1 MSESMVGVPNNHVD
15 ENGIRWRRTRCHM
28 CHMNCGIFAGVDTA
42 TGRLVELRPNDD
54 EGAVLCNRLG
64 ERGQRAIKFHYHPK
78 RINHPLKRAG
88 ERGEDKWEQISY
100 DQAIKEISEKLQE
113 LIDKYGPETL
123 VSSEGTYRSDHLWAR
138 SRFTNLLGNPGNVVD
153 PGTICW
159 CWNYSLNMAMVG
171 WPVESM
177 MPASPQ
183 QSNTIVN
190 WGKRCSESYAPEA
203 PLWRVIKGR
212 TTVNENG
219 PAQMIVVD
227 PVCIP
232 ESGQADQWLQ
242 PYPNTD
248 CIICLAWIN
257 YIVEHKLYNEDF
269 LKHWSNAVFLFRT
282 DTNKLLRASDI
293 DADGRFEDFVAWD
306 AKRAGVLAWCSDEN
320 RYCTDEGVEVD
331 AQLSGTYR
339 VKLADGGEAECIT
352 VFDAIVRRVAEYTP
366 ERASKVSG
374 VPKRKI
380 EEAAK
385 LYATNGPAC
394 IIWGLGGGDQH
405 GNNAASFGIAK
416 TILRIMTGNIDN
428 PGGEFVGQPADPNSV
443 GKEKDFPVRD
453 AEMELSELQD
463 PENQAKYIGN
473 DRFRVMA
480 WPGFKKIDKC
490 YRKMFGLP
498 RPMLHQMLC
507 SPSLVLDAI
516 IDKKPYPI
524 TAMIA
529 WSSNPLAWMPNTKK
543 VYKALKSLELLVV
556 CEYWKTPTAALADYI
571 MPACDWMERPMCT
584 TSEDSMDFITV
595 GDRGVEPYAER
606 HMDYD
611 FFRALGCAMGQQE
624 QWPWETYEDVIQYRI
639 DRCGL
644 KYEDVVNAGTYFP
657 YPTEY
662 YKYARRLENGQIQ
675 GFATPSR
682 KAEVYASVLEE
693 LDYDS
698 GSRYTGSGS

>member
-100 DQAIKEISEKLQE
+100 DQAIKEISEKLQG

-257 YIVEHKLYNEDF
+257 YIVEHELYNEDF

-306 AKRAGVLAWCSDEN
+306 AKRDGVLAWCSDEN
-320 RYCTDEGVEVD
+320 RYCTEEGVEVD

-385 LYATNGPAC
+385 L
-394 IIWGLGGGDQH
+394 
-405 GNNAASFGIAK
+405 
-416 TILRIMTGNIDN
+416 
-428 PGGEFVGQPADPNSV
+428 
-443 GKEKDFPVRD
+443 
-453 AEMELSELQD
+453 
-463 PENQAKYIGN
+463 
-473 DRFRVMA
+473 
-480 WPGFKKIDKC
+480 
-490 YRKMFGLP
+490 
-498 RPMLHQMLC
+498 
-507 SPSLVLDAI
+507 
-516 IDKKPYPI
+516 
-524 TAMIA
+524 
-529 WSSNPLAWMPNTKK
+529 
-543 VYKALKSLELLVV
+543 
-556 CEYWKTPTAALADYI
+556 
-571 MPACDWMERPMCT
+571 
-584 TSEDSMDFITV
+584 
-595 GDRGVEPYAER
+595 
-606 HMDYD
+606 
-611 FFRALGCAMGQQE
+611 
-624 QWPWETYEDVIQYRI
+624 
-639 DRCGL
+639 
-644 KYEDVVNAGTYFP
+644 
-657 YPTEY
+657 
-662 YKYARRLENGQIQ
+662 
-675 GFATPSR
+675 
-682 KAEVYASVLEE
+682 
-693 LDYDS
+693 
-698 GSRYTGSGS
+698 